1 MTLTHHRWLAEQ
13 LPQWERE
20 GIVTADAARLLRERY
35 AVEPRGGLAQMIVGA
50 VGALLLG
57 TGLIAV
63 LASNWDDFPRWVR
76 LGLALGPL
84 AASQAVSV
92 WVLGRGAAAKPWVRE
107 SAAFVQTL
115 AAGAAMALV
124 SQIYNMPGAW
134 SDLVFW
140 WCVVAVPLAWVLR
153 SDAVAIAYLVGIA
166 VWTVAQAEARGNWF
180 AAADV
185 ADVRIWFPL
194 LLAGVL
200 PRWPGPG
207 LRDRPEPGSRL
218 VLAGAALVGLLAV
231 AAYVGIRPAEGKS
244 SFGWLALLSGVV
256 VLLFPLDRSG
266 IGEPLSRKP
275 QVLLGGFTVLGI
287 ALVATY
293 EGPARELVN
302 SLAVGLPLGWC
313 RLLLTI
319 AAGFTALACWQGRH
333 AELAVAALA
342 LVPLLAAPLSPRNES
357 GWPLAIAFSF
367 ALLATAIALITLEF
381 RGRRGA
387 ARIGAALITLL
398 VVMRMADADVSL
410 LVKGLVFIVIGS
422 CFLGFNAFVSR
433 RRAAAPGGRPA

>member
-1 MTLTHHRWLAEQ
+1 MTLTHDRWLAEQ
-13 LPQWERE
+13 LRGWERE
-20 GIVTADAARLLRERY
+20 GIVTADAARLLRARY
-35 AVEPRGGLAQMIVGA
+35 VVEPRVGLAQTIVGA

-84 AASQAVSV
+84 AASQAVSW

-115 AAGAAMALV
+115 AAGAAMALA

-140 WCVVAVPLAWVLR
+140 WCVVAVPLAWALQ

-180 AAADV
+180 SAADV

-231 AAYVGIRPAEGKS
+231 AA
-244 SFGWLALLSGVV
+244 
-256 VLLFPLDRSG
+256 
-266 IGEPLSRKP
+266 
-275 QVLLGGFTVLGI
+275 GF
-287 ALVATY
+287 
-293 EGPARELVN
+293 
-302 SLAVGLPLGWC
+302 SL
-313 RLLLTI
+313 
-319 AAGFTALACWQGRH
+319 LACWQGRF

-342 LVPLLAAPLSPRNES
+342 LVPLLAVPPSPSPPSGSCRCRASGFRNAPSAGAWPCGSNAPRPIPTTSFAAATWRCSPR
-357 GWPLAIAFSF
+357 
-367 ALLATAIALITLEF
+367 
-381 RGRRGA
+381 R
-387 ARIGAALITLL
+387 
-398 VVMRMADADVSL
+398 
-410 LVKGLVFIVIGS
+410 
-422 CFLGFNAFVSR
+422 
-433 RRAAAPGGRPA
+433 